1 MEIAN
6 FFPGTVQ
13 QSRAKNL
20 KKKIIKGKKD
30 ISLFVFKQT
39 LMADYEHQNG

>member
-13 QSRAKNL
+13 QTRVKKKNL
-20 KKKIIKGKKD
+20 KGKYTYHD
-30 ISLFVFKQT
+30 LFSNR
-39 LMADYEHQNG
+39 L